1 MERYDPI
8 ELELFKNIFISISE
22 EMAAVL
28 GRTALSPNIKERK
41 DFSCA
46 LFNDRGETLAQ
57 GSHIPVHLGAMPLSV
72 RAAMESVRFEEG
84 DLVILNDP
92 YRGGTHLPDIT
103 CVSPVFVRGKLR
115 FFAANRAHHS
125 DVGGMTPGSM
135 PLAQEIFQEGLII
148 PPLKLVRRGKIDD
161 GILALILA
169 NVRTPDER
177 RGDILAQVAANGI
190 GRRRILETIERYG
203 LATVIRYGR
212 LVQDYTER
220 VLRETIK
227 SIPDGTYV
235 FSDVLDD
242 DGISD
247 RPVRIGVELEVR
259 GDTAVVDF
267 SSSAPQVSGS
277 VNANFAVTCSAVLYV
292 FRSLVNEDIPFNT
305 GLLRPLKIVA
315 PKGLI
320 VNAEFPAATVGGNVE
335 TSQRI
340 VDVLLGALAKAL
352 PGRVPAAS
360 SGTMNNVAFGGRD
373 PVRERSFAY
382 YETIGGGMGA
392 SPARDGLSGV
402 HTHMTNSLNTPVE
415 ALENYLPVRIL
426 RYGLR
431 PDSGGRGRFNGGE
444 GIVRE
449 YEFLVASQLTIISE
463 RRKFPPYGLEGGRP
477 GALGKNTLIRK
488 GRETVLG
495 SKINLRVE
503 PGDILRVETP
513 GGGGYGRAGSR
524 ASLRVGK
531 KDGEGTQKRRV
542 TK

>member
-41 DFSCA
+41 DFSCT
-46 LFNDRGETLAQ
+46 LFNDRSETLAQ

-103 CVSPVFVRGKLR
+103 CVSPVFVRGKLS

-125 DVGGMTPGSM
+125 DIGGMTPGSM

-148 PPLKLVRRGKIDD
+148 PPLKLLRKGKIDD
-161 GILALILA
+161 GVLSLILS

-190 GRRRILETIERYG
+190 GRRRILETIARYG
-203 LATVIRYGR
+203 LAKVVRYGR

-220 VLRETIK
+220 VLRETIR
-227 SIPDGTYV
+227 SIPDGAYV

-242 DGISD
+242 DGISI
-247 RPVRIGVELEVR
+247 RPVRIGVELRVR
-259 GDTAVVDF
+259 GGKATVDF
-267 SSSAPQVSGS
+267 SSSSRQVSGS
-277 VNANFAVTCSAVLYV
+277 INANFAVTCSAVLYV
-292 FRSLVNEDIPFNT
+292 FRSLVEEDIPFNT

-315 PKGLI
+315 PKGLV

-352 PGRVPAAS
+352 PGRIPAAS

-373 PVRERSFAY
+373 PVRETNFAY
-382 YETIGGGMGA
+382 YETVGGGMGA
-392 SPARDGLSGV
+392 SPARDGLSGI

-415 ALENYLPVRIL
+415 ALENYLPIRIR

-431 PDSGGRGRFNGGE
+431 SGSGGRGLFKGGE

-449 YEFLVASQLTIISE
+449 YEFLVNSQLAIISE
-463 RRKFPPYGLEGGRP
+463 RRKFPPYGLEGG
-477 GALGKNTLIRK
+477 GAGAVGRNTLFRK
-488 GRETVLG
+488 GRKTVLG

-503 PGDILRVETP
+503 PGDMLRIETP
-513 GGGGYGRAGSR
+513 GGGGYGRAELR
-524 ASLRVGK
+524 AFFPAGK
-531 KDGEGTQKRRV
+531 KTRQQQEKGE
-542 TK
+542 

>member
-46 LFNDRGETLAQ
+46 IFNDRGETLAQ

-103 CVSPVFVRGKLR
+103 CVSPVFVRGKLG

-148 PPLKLVRRGKIDD
+148 PPLKLVRKGKIDD
-161 GILALILA
+161 GILALILS

-203 LATVIRYGR
+203 LAKVVRYGR

-220 VLRETIK
+220 VLRETIR

-247 RPVRIGVELEVR
+247 RPVRIGVEIEVR

-292 FRSLVNEDIPFNT
+292 FRSLVDEDIPFNT

-352 PGRVPAAS
+352 PGRIPAAS

-373 PVRERSFAY
+373 PARERSFAY

-415 ALENYLPVRIL
+415 ALENYLPVRIR

-431 PDSGGRGRFNGGE
+431 PDSGGRGRFKGGE

-449 YEFLVASQLTIISE
+449 YEFLVDSQLTIISE
-463 RRKFPPYGLEGGRP
+463 RRKFPPYGLEGGRA
-477 GALGKNTLIRK
+477 GAVGRNTLIRK
-488 GRETVLG
+488 GREMVLG

-503 PGDILRVETP
+503 PGDVLRVETP

-531 KDGEGTQKRRV
+531 KTRKERKKGE
-542 TK
+542 